1 MEQEFIMLIM
11 NCKKYITKALIQKK
25 TWLKNIPSYLKYYHV
40 IGDEE
45 LDKDYKFDENNNIL
59 WVKTPDDYVSLPK
72 KVIRSYKA
80 INDTFKYKY
89 IFKTDDDQM
98 LVKPIFFDIITKVIN
113 SKKPQTHYGG
123 FNVIIKQKHLST
135 YYKFHPE
142 LPKNLIILP
151 TTYCS
156 GRFYFLSK
164 EAIEYLISKEE
175 LIKKEYL
182 EDYCIGFHL
191 DEKYKTNIINI
202 KTNAYFVDIEKILL

>member
-11 NCKKYITKALIQKK
+11 NCKKYINKALIQKK
-25 TWLKNIPSYLKYYHV
+25 TWLQNIPSYLKYYHV

-45 LDKDYKFDENNNIL
+45 LDKEYKFDENNNIL

-72 KVIRSYKA
+72 KVICSYKA
-80 INDTFKYKY
+80 INETFKYKY

-98 LVKPIFFDIITKVIN
+98 LVKPNFFDIITKVIN
-113 SKKPQTHYGG
+113 FKKPHPHYGG
-123 FNVIIKQKHLST
+123 FNVIIKHKHLST

-175 LIKKEYL
+175 IIKKEYF

-191 DEKYKTNIINI
+191 DEKYKTNMINI
-202 KTNAYFVDIEKILL
+202 TTDSYFVDIEKIQS